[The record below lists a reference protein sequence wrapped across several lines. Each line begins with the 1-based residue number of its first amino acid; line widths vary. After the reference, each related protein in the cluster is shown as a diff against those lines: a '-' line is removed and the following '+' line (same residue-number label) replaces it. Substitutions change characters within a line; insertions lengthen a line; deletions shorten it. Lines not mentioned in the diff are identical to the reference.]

1 MLPGYKPSFS
11 SPLFPWDTPT
21 ALFPSKIE
29 LNPQSISLC
38 SMVSRYPLFFALVL
52 PPLMANPAQIPTSMS
67 AQNQQN
73 SPEYPHFALI
83 YIDRQGNLRHESSL
97 SVANSR
103 ETILSPLVT
112 DEFLRAV
119 QRSSGATPSH
129 SQCKCHIPPLRLLK
143 SEKREIPWIANI
155 QTQR

>member
-1 MLPGYKPSFS
+1 
-11 SPLFPWDTPT
+11 
-21 ALFPSKIE
+21 
-29 LNPQSISLC
+29 
-38 SMVSRYPLFFALVL
+38 
-52 PPLMANPAQIPTSMS
+52 MS

-73 SPEYPHFALI
+73 SPEELEYPHFALI

-119 QRSSGATPSH
+119 QRSSGAQSH
-129 SQCKCHIPPLRLLK
+129 SQRKCHI
-143 SEKREIPWIANI
+143 SEWK
-155 QTQR
+155 

>member
-1 MLPGYKPSFS
+1 
-11 SPLFPWDTPT
+11 
-21 ALFPSKIE
+21 
-29 LNPQSISLC
+29 
-38 SMVSRYPLFFALVL
+38 MV
-52 PPLMANPAQIPTSMS
+52 NPAQIPTGMS
-67 AQNQQN
+67 TNNQQN

-129 SQCKCHIPPLRLLK
+129 SQCKCHIPQQRYF
-143 SEKREIPWIANI
+143 KRKEGNSMEYEYMDANI
-155 QTQR
+155 DFENPLIRYSRAGCTAHISPSC